1 MDAPMTAPDDIS
13 AIERMA
19 PHDIQAEQA
28 VLGACL
34 ISKQAAR
41 ELADQL
47 NPDDFY
53 RPGHSTVFLAIRRML
68 ADNQPVDIRTLVAH
82 LDKAG
87 DLQRVGG
94 YLYISQLVDAVPTAA
109 NADWYA
115 SIVLGH
121 GLRRG
126 LVEAGTSLVA
136 MGYNPGGAEPHE
148 LAERAVA
155 LVRAV
160 RDRGRDSA
168 DLPVMDIHD
177 FLAVEET
184 HDWLVPGLLER
195 GDRLILTATEGG
207 GKSTLIR
214 QMAVCG
220 AAGLHPFTHKPVD
233 PYTVLVLDCE
243 NGEAMTRRKL
253 GPLTGIAAHYGRPV
267 PRSRFYIECQP
278 AGVDLTRAKD
288 RAWLLRR
295 VEKTMPQLL
304 VIGPIYRLHAGNPND
319 EELARKVSAVIDE
332 ARAIAHCV
340 VVMEAHAPHNNGFSQ
355 HRNMRPAG
363 SSLWMRWPEF
373 GYGLR
378 PVEDEK
384 SASIDWARLLVPW
397 RGARDE
403 RDWPSHIRKGEH
415 WPWISYQPSGPNG
428 ECW

>member
-1 MDAPMTAPDDIS
+1 MDALMTAPDDIS

-28 VLGACL
+28 ILGACL
-34 ISKQAAR
+34 ISGRVAR
-41 ELADQL
+41 EAVDTLD
-47 NPDDFY
+47 PVDFY
-53 RPGHSTVFLAIRRML
+53 RPGHGAILAAIKTMIG
-68 ADNQPVDIRTLVAH
+68 NGQPVDSRTLTAH
-82 LDKAG
+82 LEKTGLLA
-87 DLQRVGG
+87 RVGG
-94 YLYISQLVDAVPTAA
+94 FVYISQLVDAVPTAA
-109 NADWYA
+109 NAEWYTH
-115 SIVLGH
+115 IVLGH
-121 GLRRG
+121 ALRRG
-126 LVEAGTSLVA
+126 LVEVGTRIAA
-136 MGYNPGGAEPHE
+136 MGFNPGDGEAHE

-155 LVRAV
+155 MVREV
-160 RDRGRDSA
+160 RDRGRDTA
-168 DLPVMDIHD
+168 DMPVMDLHD

-184 HDWLVPGLLER
+184 FDWLIPGLIER

-220 AAGLHPFTHKPVD
+220 AAGLHPFTHKPID
-233 PYTVLVLDCE
+233 PFTVLLLDCE
-243 NGEAMTRRKL
+243 NGESMTRRKL
-253 GPLTGIAAHYGRPV
+253 APLTGIAAQFSRPV
-267 PRSRFYIECQP
+267 PRSRFFIECQP
-278 AGVDLTRAKD
+278 AGVDLTRARD

-295 VEKTMPQLL
+295 VEKTMPQML

-332 ARAIAHCV
+332 ARAISGCC

-378 PVEDEK
+378 PVEDEATAVK
-384 SASIDWARLLVPW
+384 DWGRLLVPW

-403 RDWPSHIRKGEH
+403 RDWPTHLRKGDH
-415 WPWISYQPSGPNG
+415 WPWVSYQPNGPNG